1 MSFWISLQSGI
12 NIQIQQPLLGTAEWL
27 HLFYHMKTQCSPQVY
42 IFSGRGGGWLAIYKW
57 AREQYRNNIFHNNI
71 NV

>member
-1 MSFWISLQSGI
+1 MSFWILLQLGI

-27 HLFYHMKTQCSPQVY
+27 HLFYHMKTQTQVY

-57 AREQYRNNIFHNNI
+57 AREQYCNIRFHNNI
-71 NV
+71 KV